1 MTVNIKNTAVQIDFW
16 FAAVLVFLL
25 LFFPNGNAAACFV
38 LCVLHEI
45 GHLSAMLILKSRPKK
60 IQFGFFGMK
69 IVEDEKLLSPIK
81 EIIIAAAGPFV
92 NLILAAVLHYF
103 MLSEAA
109 LLSLGLGL
117 FNLMPVSM
125 LDGGHILL
133 SLHKN
138 RKAAKI
144 TDFVCCFLLLV
155 LGVLTAVYTKRNFTV
170 LIVSIYL
177 LIGCVTG

>member
-1 MTVNIKNTAVQIDFW
+1 MILRFKGTAVQIDFW
-16 FAAVLVFLL
+16 FAAVLTFLL
-25 LFFPNGNAAACFV
+25 LFFPNGNAALCFV

-45 GHLSAMLILKSRPKK
+45 GHLAAMTVFGSKPRK
-60 IQFGFFGMK
+60 IQLGFFGMK
-69 IVEDEKLLSPIK
+69 IVADNKLVSPIK
-81 EIIIAAAGPFV
+81 EIIIAAAGPAV
-92 NLILAAVLHYF
+92 NLMLAVILYF
-103 MLSEAA
+103 LKRNEAEI
-109 LLSLGLGL
+109 LSLGLGL

-133 SLHKN
+133 AVHKN

-144 TDFVCCFLLLV
+144 TDCVCCFLLL
-155 LGVLTAVYTKRNFTV
+155 LFGIIIAFYTKRNFTV